1 MARWASRTGFTV
13 VELLIVVVVIAILA
27 AVTIVAYNGISS
39 RSKQSAVQ
47 SLVQQV
53 NKKILAYAVQNSDN
67 YPPDLSA
74 ININQADQGKLQY
87 TVNNSASPRT
97 YGLTGTI
104 DTHSYYVSN
113 TIATP
118 TSGGYQGHGQ
128 GGVSAIT
135 NLVSNPSIE
144 SNTNTCSA
152 SSGGGTVAGA
162 RSTATATSGS
172 SAYRATWSV
181 AATSEVAVQCYAP
194 VEAGKTYAGRV
205 DGRPSWAGALMRI
218 QFAWVSSPSAWSA
231 SSSTAAPQNTWS
243 TRTFTA
249 TAPATATGVY
259 VQVSFINGAR
269 PAVGDTLD
277 ADSFMFVE
285 GLTVPNYADG
295 NSTNWIWNGT
305 INNSTSTGPP
315 L

>member
-1 MARWASRTGFTV
+1 
-13 VELLIVVVVIAILA
+13 
-27 AVTIVAYNGISS
+27 
-39 RSKQSAVQ
+39 
-47 SLVQQV
+47 
-53 NKKILAYAVQNSDN
+53 
-67 YPPDLSA
+67 
-74 ININQADQGKLQY
+74 
-87 TVNNSASPRT
+87 
-97 YGLTGTI
+97 
-104 DTHSYYVSN
+104 
-113 TIATP
+113 
-118 TSGGYQGHGQ
+118 
-128 GGVSAIT
+128 
-135 NLVSNPSIE
+135 
-144 SNTNTCSA
+144 
-152 SSGGGTVAGA
+152 
-162 RSTATATSGS
+162 
-172 SAYRATWSV
+172 
-181 AATSEVAVQCYAP
+181 
-194 VEAGKTYAGRV
+194 
-205 DGRPSWAGALMRI
+205 MRI